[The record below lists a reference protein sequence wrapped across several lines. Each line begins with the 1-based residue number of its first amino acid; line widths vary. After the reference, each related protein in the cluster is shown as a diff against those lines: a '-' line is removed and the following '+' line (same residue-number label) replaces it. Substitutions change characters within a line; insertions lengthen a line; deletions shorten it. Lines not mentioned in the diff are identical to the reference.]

1 VIAAH
6 PTAAAGMTKFLAKEL
21 GFMPYAIMSSGGEPT
36 EKMINEILEA
46 LQPEFQPTVMVDPG
60 YYDVKKL
67 IMESLD
73 FIKSLGFGEATP
85 IYMGSSLDKLLLD
98 QTTLRNPRK
107 MLVPF
112 VRVSYPTFDA
122 PTLVDT
128 PYMGYNGALYLM
140 QDFLTEGMKLS
151 FPLNAW
157 HNPWA

>member
-1 VIAAH
+1 
-6 PTAAAGMTKFLAKEL
+6 MTKFLTREL
-21 GFMPYAIMSSGGEPT
+21 GFTPYAIMSSGGELTEQMIDEVVKGLKLEFPPT
-36 EKMINEILEA
+36 MMI
-46 LQPEFQPTVMVDPG
+46 DPG

-67 IMESLD
+67 ITESLD

-85 IYMGSSLDKLLLD
+85 IYMGSSLDKLMLD

-112 VRVSYPTFDA
+112 VRVSYPTIDA

-140 QDFLTEGMKLS
+140 QDFLTEGMKLF
-151 FPLNAW
+151 FPLNA
-157 HNPWA
+157 